1 MATQMCLERIY
12 ISFHLGE
19 VVGGAMICHA
29 LLQQKETSDHQ
40 TITASR
46 CVQFKSKATTY
57 IHLYVNVISYDRF
70 LVTCATDL

>member
-1 MATQMCLERIY
+1 MSCPPAT
-12 ISFHLGE
+12 
-19 VVGGAMICHA
+19 A
-29 LLQQKETSDHQ
+29 TSDHQ

-46 CVQFKSKATTY
+46 YVQFKSKATTY